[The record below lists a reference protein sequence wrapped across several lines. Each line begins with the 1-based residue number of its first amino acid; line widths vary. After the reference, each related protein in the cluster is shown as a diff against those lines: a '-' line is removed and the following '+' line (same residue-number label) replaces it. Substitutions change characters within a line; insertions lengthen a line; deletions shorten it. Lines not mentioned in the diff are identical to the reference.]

1 MAFEPY
7 LTRNMSIEYLEL
19 SILVKSY
26 GLIVEKK
33 NNTRMKLLAG
43 KQKKKNC
50 KHNLKQLSQVK
61 RRRCK
66 IMSEIKQNMSNK
78 RITFDN
84 HFYKEKKKSHEKSDI
99 SSLFFEKKKEK
110 SS

>member
-1 MAFEPY
+1 
-7 LTRNMSIEYLEL
+7 
-19 SILVKSY
+19 
-26 GLIVEKK
+26 
-33 NNTRMKLLAG
+33 
-43 KQKKKNC
+43 
-50 KHNLKQLSQVK
+50 
-61 RRRCK
+61 
-66 IMSEIKQNMSNK
+66 MSEIKQNMSNK